1 MSSEPI
7 TKVVKNRIERS
18 MPRNQ
23 GKVWALLLFL
33 FPVGAFISALR
44 NFRIPQSR
52 NIFWFSCIFFGL
64 TYIYNP
70 ISESRADGI
79 RYAEDLIVIHDN
91 PQSWETFKASFYDS
105 SGGFLDLYQPIVTF
119 SLAFFTGEPR
129 ILFAV
134 FALVFGFFY
143 SRNMWFVLGK
153 IPMRLNFTLIVLITT
168 LFLVNPIWNINGVRM
183 WTAAQVFV
191 YGALPYIWSK
201 DKSKILWVFASLLI
215 HFSFFIPVL
224 ILLAYIA
231 LPKKSTLPF
240 LVLYLV
246 SLFISEIEISFFQS
260 LAEYLP
266 DILDRKVAGYTSE
279 TYVAKVFGEAETAGL
294 FVTLLSYI
302 SKWGVAVLLI
312 YITVKEKRVLKLN
325 SSLRNLLTFSMFIL
339 AISFFLSNVPSG
351 GRFVT
356 VASVFVFAFLVLYY
370 AFLKQTNLNI
380 SGVRL
385 IEFVAV
391 FFAFAL
397 FLPLRTPTVF
407 YGLTVF
413 TNPIVA
419 FFTEN
424 RESIYNL
431 IKSL

>member
-1 MSSEPI
+1 M
-7 TKVVKNRIERS
+7 NRNTMKGNDHLR
-18 MPRNQ
+18 
-23 GKVWALLLFL
+23 KKWALLLMF
-33 FPVGAFISALR
+33 FPIGALISSLR
-44 NFRIPQSR
+44 WFRIPQSK
-52 NIFWFSCIFFGL
+52 NIFWVACIFLGL

-70 ISESRADGI
+70 AGQSNADGL
-79 RYAEDLIVIHDN
+79 RYAEDLIVLHDN
-91 PQSWETFKASFYDS
+91 PQNWETFKASFYDS

-119 SLAFFTGEPR
+119 LLALFTGEPR
-129 ILFAV
+129 ILFAI

-143 SRNMWFVLGK
+143 SRNMWFVLEK
-153 IPMRLNFTLIVLITT
+153 IPVSLNFTLLVLITT

-191 YGALPYIWSK
+191 YGALPYIWNK
-201 DKSKILWVFASLLI
+201 DKSKILWVFISVVF

-224 ILLAYIA
+224 IFLVYVF

-240 LVLYLV
+240 LILYLI
-246 SLFISEIEISFFQS
+246 SLFISEVEISFFQS

-279 TYVAKVFGEAETAGL
+279 TYVAKVFGEGESAGL

-312 YITVKEKRVLKLN
+312 YITVREKLVLKLN

-356 VASVFVFAFLVLYY
+356 VASVFVFAFLVMYY
-370 AFLKQTNLNI
+370 AFLKENNLSI

-385 IEFVAV
+385 IEIVAV
-391 FFAFAL
+391 FFVLTL
-397 FLPLRTPTVF
+397 FVPLRTPTVF
-407 YGLTVF
+407 YGLTVL
-413 TNPIVA
+413 TNPFVA
-419 FFTEN
+419 LFTEN
-424 RESIYNL
+424 RESIYH
-431 IKSL
+431 IVKSL